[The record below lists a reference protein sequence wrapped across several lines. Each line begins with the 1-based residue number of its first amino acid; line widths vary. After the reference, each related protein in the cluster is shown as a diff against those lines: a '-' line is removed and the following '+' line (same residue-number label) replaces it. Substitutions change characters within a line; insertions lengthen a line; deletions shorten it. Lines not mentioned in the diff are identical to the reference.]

1 MKKLLLALSCVVG
14 FTACEMEHHEHK
26 APTPPPAETQPTP
39 DTTNNPNLNR

>member
-26 APTPPPAETQPTP
+26 APTPPPPAETTP
-39 DTTNNPNLNR
+39 APDNINR